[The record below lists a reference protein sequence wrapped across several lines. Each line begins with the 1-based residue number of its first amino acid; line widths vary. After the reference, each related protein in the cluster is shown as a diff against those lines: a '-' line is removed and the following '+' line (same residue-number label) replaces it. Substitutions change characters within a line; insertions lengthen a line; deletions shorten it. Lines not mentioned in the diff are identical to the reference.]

1 MLKHLFIVMLAFY
14 PLFSEALETVIVPRS
29 DLPLK
34 KSYIFSEPSRS
45 ELILFYEKLTKPSS
59 TLFIEK
65 RPVGHRNVSEKFS
78 FRLPPGQTTRLV
90 DYVPGN
96 SVLLVVVQHNK
107 TQALSTLAVN
117 VLSRGVGRS
126 PLFTIEDAH
135 RVDRSV
141 RRLSVAGMTWDSRA
155 NKESLLINAHA
166 AESTVPFLTS
176 MDISGRRIGAPAPL
190 NRRLLHT
197 DLSVNS
203 CASTMAATTETSIR
217 VLKGNRSRI
226 LVTPEEISFDPDSCR
241 YAVIRRPFDEIPE
254 IYFLDQSLNIQRFFE
269 LPGAV
274 APGLIE
280 ESRNQLIYSPDRKS
294 FFYPT
299 VDDHARISLSEITQ
313 TGVKFDVIA
322 TSIDSSSI
330 SITTMGDN
338 VFLLISGL
346 RVRTF
351 ERIHQL
357 ILISTPIPS
366 GIGPESTW

>member
-1 MLKHLFIVMLAFY
+1 MLKHLLVVMLAFY
-14 PLFSEALETVIVPRS
+14 PFFSEALETVIVPRS

-45 ELILFYEKLTKPSS
+45 ELILFYERLTKPSS
-59 TLFIEK
+59 TLVIEK
-65 RPVGHRNVSEKFS
+65 RRVEDRSIIQKFS
-78 FRLPPGQTTRLV
+78 LRLPPGQTTRLA

-96 SVLLVVVQHNK
+96 SVLLVAVQHNH
-107 TQALSTLAVN
+107 TQTFFTLAIN
-117 VLSRGVGRS
+117 VLSRNVVRS
-126 PLFTIEDAH
+126 SLFTIEEA
-135 RVDRSV
+135 RRLDRSV
-141 RRLSVAGMTWDSRA
+141 RRLSVAGMTWDNRA
-155 NKESLLINAHA
+155 NKESLLINAQA
-166 AESTVPFLTS
+166 SESTVPFLTS
-176 MDISGRRIGAPAPL
+176 VDISGRRLGTPAPL
-190 NRRLLHT
+190 NRRLQHT
-197 DLSVNS
+197 DLAVNS

-226 LVTPEEISFDPDSCR
+226 LITPEEISFDPELCR

-274 APGLIE
+274 APGLVE
-280 ESRNQLIYSPDRKS
+280 ESRNQLIYSRDRKS

-299 VDDHARISLSEITQ
+299 ADDHARISLSEITQ
-313 TGVKFDVIA
+313 TGIKFDVIA
-322 TSIDSSSI
+322 TSIDSSSV
-330 SITTMGDN
+330 SITTMGDT

-357 ILISTPIPS
+357 ILISTPAPT
-366 GIGPESTW
+366 GVGATP